1 LWINIKGT
9 SNKSK
14 VGKLSKFDSILKQNK
29 EIKNFVVSDVDSE
42 WNSFLDMVG
51 ESTEVKKVETK
62 PKSKI
67 KSLIYTLSIGIAATL
82 VLLLVFT
89 LALQPETKIRESYTA
104 SKNNDIIQLADGSKI
119 FLQNGASIEYPKVLS
134 EANERKIV
142 LNGSAKF
149 DVTKSIL
156 PFRVYNSGIIVEV
169 LGTEFS
175 ITQENQK
182 VIVENHSGSVQV
194 LEAKDRNNFR
204 ILKQGDKFVY
214 ENGQFTDMNYKPEPV
229 IVAEPVTEPKIEK
242 PKPKVVEPKPE
253 VKEEVKPAEVVSGSV
268 YTLDSVLKGHLVKL
282 NKKTIKVDKK
292 FKYDKDQRVRVN
304 LNQSFLEIMQS
315 LKTQGF
321 IDMIPGDCPDCYII
335 TAPTK

>member
-1 LWINIKGT
+1 MN
-9 SNKSK
+9 
-14 VGKLSKFDSILKQNK
+14 KFDSILKQNK
-29 EIKNFVVSDVDSE
+29 EIKNFEVFDVDSE
-42 WNSFLDMVG
+42 WNSFLDVVG
-51 ESTEVKKVETK
+51 ESSDKKKVENK

-67 KSLIYTLSIGIAATL
+67 KSLIYTFSVGIAAAL
-82 VLLLVFT
+82 ILLLVFT
-89 LALQPETKIRESYTA
+89 FALKPETKIKETYTA

-119 FLQNGASIEYPKVLS
+119 FLQNGASIEYPKILS
-134 EANERKIV
+134 EVNERMIV

-149 DVTKSIL
+149 DVTRSIL
-156 PFRVYNSGIIVEV
+156 PFRVHNNGIIVEV

-175 ITQENQK
+175 IIQENQK
-182 VIVENHSGSVQV
+182 VIVENRSGSVQIT
-194 LEAKDRNNFR
+194 EAKDRNNFR
-204 ILKQGDKFVY
+204 VLKQGDKFVY

-229 IVAEPVTEPKIEK
+229 VVAEPVAEPKIEK
-242 PKPKVVEPKPE
+242 PKPKAVEPKPE
-253 VKEEVKPAEVVSGSV
+253 VKEEGKPEVVSGSV

-304 LNQSFLEIMQS
+304 LNQSFLDIMKS
-315 LKTQGF
+315 LKSQGF